1 MSLVNNNP
9 FLKEARARAEEKHG
23 YCAVGA
29 ALALIAYIYDSRFG
43 AVGMRWAD
51 FVWGNL
57 NEMRNM
63 FENYAGEEDVN
74 ADECHFLAE
83 VIDVYTGIPP
93 ESSSAFDELG
103 KSFFPRKE

>member
-1 MSLVNNNP
+1 
-9 FLKEARARAEEKHG
+9 
-23 YCAVGA
+23 
-29 ALALIAYIYDSRFG
+29 
-43 AVGMRWAD
+43 MRWAD

-103 KSFFPRKE
+103 RASFPGRSKKNA